1 MSERKGA
8 MSGAERA
15 AIFLMSLGEDEAAAV
30 MKHLGP
36 REVQQL
42 GVAMSGLQ
50 NVSREKVTSVMDD
63 FVSTMAQQTS
73 LGIGSTDY
81 IRSVLVKALGE
92 DKAGGI
98 IDRIMMGGNTRGLEQ
113 LKWLDPK
120 TIAEMIRLEHPQ
132 IIAIVMAYLD
142 SDQAAQVLMEL
153 PDRIRHD
160 IVMRVATMD
169 GIQPAALQELDEIM
183 ERQFSGNQRI
193 KSSSI
198 GGAQSAANML
208 NYLESSSESGIMDQ
222 IADLDADLGE
232 RIQDLMFVFDDLAE
246 VEDRGMQMLLREI
259 NSETLVVAL
268 KGADSQVREKFLKN
282 LSKRA
287 AEMLQDD
294 LETKGAVRVSEVET
308 AQKEILAVAKRMADE
323 GQIALG
329 GSSEAFVS

>member
-1 MSERKGA
+1 